1 MKIDSISRKQSFIGI
16 IIVLVIV
23 GLVYG
28 LYFYSQRNPFEAV
41 KEPILNENSISSAPQ
56 VYISSNVLQQGD
68 TLLINIEGDD
78 LESEISGKFG
88 STKIDFFKLDNYEG
102 LVGIT
107 GIDVK
112 KESGKYNLVIDFSGR
127 NKFEKEIEIIE
138 YEFPITEL
146 LITEELKEKG
156 YTPLRIVE
164 NIITHE
170 NVILKEI
177 ISIHT
182 PEAYFNTVFINPLG
196 EIDIVGAFGN
206 IRTSGNITAQ
216 HLGVDLD
223 ALVGTPVYAVNAGVV
238 RFSQNLNTYGK
249 TLIIDHGLGIH
260 SLYLHLNEF
269 KVSNG
274 AKVKQGDI
282 IGLSGN
288 TGYSIAPHLHFSIKV
303 NGSNVNPLKFIE
315 TMKK

>member
-1 MKIDSISRKQSFIGI
+1 MKIDSISQKQSFIGI

-28 LYFYSQRNPFEAV
+28 LYLYSKRNPFEAI
-41 KEPILNENSISSAPQ
+41 KEPILNENSLSSAPQ
-56 VYISSNVLQQGD
+56 VYISSDVLQQGD
-68 TLLINIEGDD
+68 TLLINIEDDD
-78 LESEISGKFG
+78 LESEISGKLG
-88 STKIDFFKLDNYEG
+88 LTKIDFFKLDNYEG
-102 LVGIT
+102 WVGIT

-112 KESGKYNLVIDFSGR
+112 KESGNYNLVIDFSGR

-182 PEAYFNTVFINPLG
+182 PW
-196 EIDIVGAFGN
+196 
-206 IRTSGNITAQ
+206 
-216 HLGVDLD
+216 
-223 ALVGTPVYAVNAGVV
+223 
-238 RFSQNLNTYGK
+238 
-249 TLIIDHGLGIH
+249 
-260 SLYLHLNEF
+260 
-269 KVSNG
+269 
-274 AKVKQGDI
+274 
-282 IGLSGN
+282 
-288 TGYSIAPHLHFSIKV
+288 SIIKV
-303 NGSNVNPLKFIE
+303 LP
-315 TMKK
+315 